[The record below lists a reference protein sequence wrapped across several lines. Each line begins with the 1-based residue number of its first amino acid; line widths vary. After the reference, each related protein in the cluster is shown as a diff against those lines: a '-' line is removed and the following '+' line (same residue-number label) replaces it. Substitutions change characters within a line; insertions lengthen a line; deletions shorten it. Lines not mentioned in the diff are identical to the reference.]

1 MHSNLADNKVK
12 HFIVFPPENDIMKF
26 VKASFKV
33 PLVKNNLLKKKY
45 YNIKPEVP
53 KNSYI
58 QSGILNF
65 KSLSNKIFNELKVK
79 IDIEKNSTLLSF
91 SIDQKEKENYL
102 TKILNNFKEV
112 NIYFKKNID
121 EKEVEK
127 LKRINEEKFKIL
139 NENLKASI
147 FYDFIYYS
155 LLPEKKYNIAE
166 DYYSEYLS

>member
-1 MHSNLADNKVK
+1 
-12 HFIVFPPENDIMKF
+12 MKF

-91 SIDQKEKENYL
+91 SIDQEEKENYL

-121 EKEVEK
+121 EKEVEE
-127 LKRINEEKFKIL
+127 LKRINEE
-139 NENLKASI
+139 NLK
-147 FYDFIYYS
+147 
-155 LLPEKKYNIAE
+155 N
-166 DYYSEYLS
+166 